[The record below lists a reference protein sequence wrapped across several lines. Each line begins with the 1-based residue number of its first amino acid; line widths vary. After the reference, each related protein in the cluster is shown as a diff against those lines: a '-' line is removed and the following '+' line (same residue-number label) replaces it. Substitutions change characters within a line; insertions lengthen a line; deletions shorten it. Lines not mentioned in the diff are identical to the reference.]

1 MRRPAPQKGGFFWTI
16 GNQKMQVNVG
26 KNTRSG
32 QTVTLDT
39 LKAING
45 HLQIAGITGM
55 GKTHRII
62 SLVTAMVESASMMR
76 QPLRVHVFDPH
87 GDIALPYSSEVKFS
101 EATPYGY
108 NPLEINPDPDFGGVR
123 RAIQKFIAAIQKHKA
138 LGSKQEA
145 VMRYLLEDLYASR
158 GFKADDS
165 RTWFPDD
172 PRMVRDM
179 MRGKE
184 GRVYLDVSYEHRT
197 RFKEL
202 LKDPATGR
210 FRGGFDDFNDNP
222 EMRPKKC
229 WWVDE
234 EHYDGDFLMWEP
246 KSLFKVAPTM
256 DDAVRFTERKLKA
269 HFCGTNSAAMA
280 LLKDV
285 NTAARSYHR
294 KIAELSK
301 RGSALTQE
309 EMTELQG
316 ALDKTKDK
324 ASQAYSSYLD
334 AIVTGRELDDL
345 IRYNSTDVLTSV
357 YERFQN
363 LRAIGI
369 YNPVLP
375 PFDPSAPIW
384 RYVIKPLEIPVQ
396 RMFVDMVCARIFERA
411 MQRGVQNDLVEIIV
425 LDEGKRYVTEANDDD
440 VLNKI
445 SNEARKFGLGL
456 WIASQTPAHFS
467 DDFIKATGTII
478 VLGLASADTTL
489 AARKLGVDERL
500 LHSII
505 PQKSALIQ
513 VKNKGVLSADFQ
525 MVQLA

>member
-1 MRRPAPQKGGFFWTI
+1 
-16 GNQKMQVNVG
+16 MQITLG
-26 KNTRSG
+26 KNSRTG
-32 QTVTLDT
+32 HPVTLDT
-39 LKAING
+39 RSAING

-55 GKTHRII
+55 GKTHQ
-62 SLVTAMVESASMMR
+62 LVALVRAMVESAAAMQ

-87 GDIALPYSSEVKFS
+87 GDIALPYASEVKFS

-108 NPLEINPDPDFGGVR
+108 NPLEINPDPDYGGVR

-138 LGSKQEA
+138 LGTKQEA

-158 GFKADDS
+158 GFRADDA
-165 RTWFPDD
+165 RTWIPDD
-172 PRMVRDM
+172 PRMVREM

-184 GRVYLDVSYEHRT
+184 GRIYLDVAYEHRA

-202 LKDPATGR
+202 LKDPASGR
-210 FRGGFDDFNDNP
+210 FRGGFDDFDDNP
-222 EMRPKKC
+222 DMRSKKC
-229 WWVDE
+229 WWVE
-234 EHYDGDFLMWEP
+234 EDHYDGDFLMWEP
-246 KSLFKVAPTM
+246 KSLFKTAPTM

-285 NTAARSYHR
+285 NQAARGYHR
-294 KIAELSK
+294 KVSELSK
-301 RGSALTQE
+301 RGAVLSE
-309 EMTELQG
+309 VEMVELQA
-316 ALDKTKDK
+316 ALDKTKAK
-324 ASQAYSSYLD
+324 AAQAYSSYLD

-375 PFDPSAPIW
+375 PFDPSAPVW
-384 RYVIKPLEIPVQ
+384 RYIIKPLEIPVQ
-396 RMFVDMVCARIFERA
+396 RMFVDLVCARIFERA
-411 MQRGVQNDLVEIIV
+411 MQRGLQKDLVEIIV
-425 LDEGKRYVTEANDDD
+425 LDEGKRYVTETDDDD

-456 WIASQTPAHFS
+456 WIASQSPGHFT
-467 DDFIKATGTII
+467 DDFLKATGTIL
-478 VLGLASADTTL
+478 VLGLAKADTRM
-489 AARKLGVDERL
+489 AATKLGIDERL
-500 LHSII
+500 LDGII
-505 PQKSALIQ
+505 PQQLALIQ

-525 MVQLA
+525 MIRLA